1 MSLTR
6 FRRVL
11 TGLLRAAAFAVL
23 LPCTAN
29 AQVTAG
35 STCGTVPST
44 FPIVGGSSSL
54 LQFDTSPT
62 MNSTTISGSGNA
74 VRTTAARTNATVTL
88 PRLDPASFP
97 SISSSANANSSPVAP
112 GSYSSVSV
120 NTAGFR
126 FSGGGT
132 YYISNMNVNS
142 SSFVLGTGVYY
153 IQNLSLNDNTT
164 ITVSG
169 GPVKIYLGGSFNKRN
184 NLSFNASGNTSD
196 LALFIYPNQTFEAGT
211 GFVFNGLLYTS
222 GTGRIRIDDDARIT
236 GAVMARDEVRFGKN
250 LRFTSTTTTMAAIG
264 SISTCATT
272 SATPAT
278 LTAEYRFDECS
289 YTNSANEVRDS
300 VGTAHGTPRNGVSS
314 EPLGE
319 VGRAAS
325 FEKYDRWVSVST
337 RLESTWSVSAWLE
350 FPLTVDSGSQY
361 HVLAAIAGGGDLMYL
376 DNRNNFRWGVYTTS
390 STVDGTYQF
399 GSLAAGWH
407 HVALVGSGGRTT
419 LYVDGS
425 SVDTVNTAVGS
436 GTLTYLGT
444 SYDYVDT
451 ASAQGWR
458 GQIDEFQVWNGALT
472 ASEVRNIFTNQ
483 GAGNNYDG
491 TRRAAVNCGPS
502 RFSVT
507 ASATASTCAAHSVTI
522 SALDSGGSVVTSY
535 TGTVNLTTSTGRGS
549 WAAGPSSGTVTETG
563 GANDGAASYTFR
575 AGDLGSVTLL
585 LTNQSADTL
594 TITAADSSNSSVNG
608 VSGSVAFRD
617 NAFVITATDS
627 LSTTA
632 VAGRPHAMTAT
643 LYRRDTSLP
652 TPNCSIATN
661 YTGARN
667 LKGWYTTDTSHPAGA
682 SAPAING
689 GSALG
694 TAVPGSNNVALTFT
708 AGVATF
714 NLTTT
719 DVGKYTVSLRDDS
732 RSFAGAVNIDG
743 TSPTLTVRPFAIAI
757 TGVAKG
763 ATANPEGTA
772 TSGSRFVAAGDTFSA
787 TVGGYLWATGDDTNN
802 DGTPD
807 SGANFLNNG
816 LAPRFAWATT
826 LSPVNTSGLFTPS
839 GGTLGTLGGT
849 TSIAS
854 TSFSGGSATV
864 SNLTYS
870 EAGSVS
876 ISATATSYLNT
887 SGVTLTGTVVNAT
900 TGQTARVGR
909 FYPSHFALASGAAVT
924 PSCSSGGFTYM
935 GEPALGVRFT
945 VEARNLADA
954 VTTNYRASVYTV
966 GTVSVVAENAD
977 SGTDLGSRLT
987 GLPSATWTLG
997 QYAVNATGATFSR
1010 STAPDGPFDSLI
1022 VGVTVTDGDGGV
1034 LASRDMNAA
1043 TAGACST
1050 ACVSRALNAASA
1062 TRVRFGRL
1070 RVGNALGSPQLEL
1083 PVPLTVEYWTGAGF
1097 ATNSLD
1103 GCTRLTNT
1111 QFAFSNYKSPLA
1123 ACATSGSPAGS
1134 SGIVF
1139 SSGRGTLRLSRPA
1152 TTGSVDLT
1160 PSLGAS
1166 ASGNTC
1172 SGGASSAAT
1181 AASRTWLQG
1190 NWGASTYDR
1199 NPTARAVFGLHTRSQ
1214 DVIFSRESY

>member
-1 MSLTR
+1 MRHLQAVGR
-6 FRRVL
+6 LLLCALVL
-11 TGLLRAAAFAVL
+11 AVV
-23 LPCTAN
+23 LPQTVS
-29 AQVTAG
+29 AQVTVG
-35 STCGTVPST
+35 SACGPVPST
-44 FPIVGGSSSL
+44 FPIVGGTTGGL
-54 LQFDTSPT
+54 DFGGSPR
-62 MNSTTISGSGNA
+62 MNSSGITGSGHV
-74 VRTTAARTNATVTL
+74 VRTTGARTNAAVTL
-88 PRLDPASFP
+88 PPLDPASFP
-97 SISSSANANSSPVAP
+97 SFSGSVNANSSPVAP
-112 GSYSSVSV
+112 GTYASV
-120 NTAGFR
+120 NVNSAGFT
-126 FSGGGT
+126 FTGGT
-132 YYISNMNVNS
+132 YYIGTMNVNS
-142 SSFVLGTGVYY
+142 SSFVLGPGVYY
-153 IQNLSLNDNTT
+153 IRSLSFNDGTT
-164 ITVSG
+164 VTISPA
-169 GPVKIYLGGSFNKRN
+169 GPVKIYLGSSMDQRN
-184 NLSFNASGNTSD
+184 NLSFNASGSTEN
-196 LALFIYPNQTFEAGT
+196 LALFYYGNRTFDAGNFFT
-211 GFVFNGLLYTS
+211 FNGLLYTP
-222 GTGRIRIDDDARIT
+222 GTGYAKFGNDARIT
-236 GAVMARDEVRFGKN
+236 GAVITRGEIDFGNN
-250 LRFTSTTTTMAAIG
+250 LRFTSTTTTQAAIG

-272 SATPAT
+272 PTVTPAT
-278 LTAEYRFDECS
+278 LTAEYRLDECS
-289 YTNSANEVRDS
+289 YSGASGEVRDS
-300 VGTAHGTPRNGVSS
+300 VGSAHGTPRNGVSS
-314 EPLGE
+314 VAVGE
-319 VGRAAS
+319 VGRAAG
-325 FEKYDRWVSVST
+325 FDKFDRWVSLST
-337 RLESTWSVSAWLE
+337 RLQSTWSVSTWIQW
-350 FPLTVDSGSQY
+350 PLSTDGGSQY
-361 HVLAAIAGGGDLMYL
+361 HVLAATDGGGDVLYL
-376 DNRNNFRWGVYTTS
+376 DNRNNFLWGVYTAS
-390 STVDGTYQF
+390 ATVDGTYRF
-399 GSLAAGWH
+399 GSLSDGWH
-407 HVALVGSGGRTT
+407 HIAVVASGGRTT

-425 SVDTVNTAVGS
+425 PVDSVNHALGA

-444 SYDYVDT
+444 SFDYVDT
-451 ASAQGWR
+451 SLAQGWR
-458 GQIDEFQVWNGALT
+458 GALDEFQVWNGALT
-472 ASEVRNIFTNQ
+472 ASEVRSIYTNQ
-483 GAGNNYDG
+483 AAGNNFDG
-491 TRRAAVNCGPS
+491 TRRAAVSCGPS
-502 RFSVT
+502 RFTVT
-507 ASATASTCAAHSVTI
+507 ASGTASTCAAHSVTI
-522 SALDSGGSVVTSY
+522 TAVDGSGSVVTTY
-535 TGTVNLTTSTGRGS
+535 TGTINLTTSTSRGS

-563 GANDGAASYTFR
+563 TANDGAASYTFR
-575 AGDLGSVTLL
+575 SADLGSVTLR

-594 TITAADSSNSSVNG
+594 TVTATDSSNSAVNG

-632 VAGRPHAMTAT
+632 VAARPHAMTAT
-643 LYRRDTSLP
+643 LFRRDTSLP

-667 LKGWYTTDTSHPAGA
+667 LKAWYTTDTSHPAGA

-689 GSALG
+689 GTALG
-694 TAVPGSNNVALTFT
+694 TAVPGANNVALTFT

-732 RSFAGAVNIDG
+732 RTFAGAVNIDG
-743 TSPTLTVRPFAIAI
+743 TSPTLTVRPFAIAV

-772 TSGSRFVAAGDTFSA
+772 TSGSRFIAAGDTFSA
-787 TVGGYLWATGDDTNN
+787 TVGGYLWATGDDANN

-807 SGANFLNNG
+807 AGANFLNNG

-826 LSPVNTSGLFTPS
+826 LSTANTSGLFTPS
-839 GGTLGTLGGT
+839 GGILGTLGGT

-854 TSFSGGSATV
+854 GSFSGGSATV

-870 EAGSVS
+870 EVGSVS
-876 ISATATSYLNT
+876 LTATATSYLNT
-887 SGVTLTGTVVNAT
+887 SGVTLTGTVANAT

-945 VEARNLADA
+945 LEARNLADA
-954 VTTNYRASVYTV
+954 VTTNYRASVYNV
-966 GTVSVVAENAD
+966 GTVSLAAENAD
-977 SGTDLGSRLT
+977 AGTDLGARVT

-1010 STAPDGPFDSLI
+1010 LTSPDGPFDSLLL
-1022 VGVTVTDGDGGV
+1022 GVAVTDADGAVITG
-1034 LASRDMNAA
+1034 RDMNAS
-1043 TAGACST
+1043 TAGACSGACT
-1050 ACVSRALNAASA
+1050 ARALNPSAA

-1083 PVPLTVEYWTGAGF
+1083 PVPLTTEYWTGVGF

-1111 QFAFSNYKSPLA
+1111 QFAFSNYRTPLA
-1123 ACATSGSPAGS
+1123 ACATSGSPTGS

-1160 PSLGAS
+1160 PNLGAS

-1190 NWGASTYDR
+1190 NWGVSTYDR
-1199 NPTARAVFGLHTRSQ
+1199 NPTARAVFGLHNRSQ

>member
-1 MSLTR
+1 MSL
-6 FRRVL
+6 RRL
-11 TGLLRAAAFAVL
+11 GAIAIGLLRAALLAFL
-23 LPCTAN
+23 LPGTAN

-44 FPIVGGSSSL
+44 FPIVGGSSSS

-62 MNSTTISGSGNA
+62 MNSSSISGSGNV
-74 VRTTAARTNATVTL
+74 VRTTGARTNSAVTL

-97 SISSSANANSSPVAP
+97 SISSSVNASASPLAP

-142 SSFVLGTGVYY
+142 TSFVLGTGVYY
-153 IQNLSLNDNTT
+153 IQNLSLSDNTT
-164 ITVSG
+164 ITLSG
-169 GPVKIYLGGSFNKRN
+169 GPVKIYLGGSVNPRN
-184 NLSFNASGNTSD
+184 NLSFNAGGNTSD
-196 LALFIYPNQTFEAGT
+196 LAIFLYPNQAFEAGD
-211 GFVFNGLLYTS
+211 GFIFNGLLYTS
-222 GTGRIRIDDDARIT
+222 GTGRIRIEDDARIT

-264 SISTCATT
+264 TISTCATL
-272 SATPAT
+272 PAT
-278 LTAEYRFDECS
+278 LTAEYRFDECT
-289 YTNSANEVRDS
+289 YTDSANEVRDS

-314 EPLGE
+314 EPSGE
-319 VGRAAS
+319 VSRAAG
-325 FEKYDRWVSVST
+325 FDKYDRWVSVST
-337 RLESTWSVSAWLE
+337 RLQSTWSVSTWIKW
-350 FPLTVDSGSQY
+350 PLSVNSGSQY
-361 HVLAAIAGGGDLMYL
+361 HVLAATDGGGDVLYL
-376 DNRNNFRWGVYTTS
+376 DNRNNFLWGVYTTS
-390 STVDGTYQF
+390 ATVDGTYRF
-399 GSLAAGWH
+399 GSLSDGWH
-407 HVALVGSGGRTT
+407 HIAVVASGGRTT

-425 SVDTVNTAVGS
+425 SVDSVNHALGA

-444 SYDYVDT
+444 SFDYVDT
-451 ASAQGWR
+451 SLAQGWR
-458 GQIDEFQVWNGALT
+458 GALDEFQVWNGALT
-472 ASEVRNIFTNQ
+472 ASEVLSIYTNQ
-483 GAGNNYDG
+483 AAGNNYDG
-491 TRRAAVNCGPS
+491 TRRAAASCGPS

-522 SALDSGGSVVTSY
+522 SALDSTGSVVTSY

-549 WAAGPSSGTVTETG
+549 WSAGPSSGTVTETG
-563 GANDGAASYTFR
+563 TANDGAASYTFR
-575 AGDLGSVTLL
+575 AGDLGSVTLR

-594 TITAADSSNSSVNG
+594 TITATDSTNSTVNG
-608 VSGSVAFRD
+608 VSSSVAFRD

-632 VAGRPHAMTAT
+632 VAARPHALTAT
-643 LYRRDTSLP
+643 LFRRDTSLP
-652 TPNCSIATN
+652 TPNCFIATN

-667 LKGWYTTDTSHPAGA
+667 LKAWYTTDASHPAGA
-682 SAPAING
+682 SAPAINA

-732 RSFAGAVNIDG
+732 RTFAGAVNIDG

-787 TVGGYLWATGDDTNN
+787 TVGGYLWATGDDANN

-807 SGANFLNNG
+807 SGANVLNNG

-826 LSPVNTSGLFTPS
+826 LSPANTAGLFTPS
-839 GGTLGTLGGT
+839 GGTLGMLGGT

-854 TSFSGGSATV
+854 GSFSGGSATV

-870 EAGSVS
+870 EVGSVS
-876 ISATATSYLNT
+876 LTATATSYLNT

-909 FYPSHFALASGAAVT
+909 FHPSHFALASGAAVT

-945 VEARNLADA
+945 LEARNLADA
-954 VTTNYRASVYTV
+954 VTTNYRASVYNV
-966 GTVSVVAENAD
+966 GTVNLAAENAD
-977 SGTDLGSRLT
+977 AGTDLGARVT

-1010 STAPDGPFDSLI
+1010 SSSPDGPFDSLLL
-1022 VGVTVTDGDGGV
+1022 GVAVTDADGAV
-1034 LASRDMNAA
+1034 MTSRDMNAA

-1050 ACVSRALNAASA
+1050 ACTARALNASAA

-1083 PVPLTVEYWTGAGF
+1083 PVPLTAEFWNGVGF

-1111 QFAFSNYKSPLA
+1111 QIAFSNYRAPLA
-1123 ACATSGSPAGS
+1123 ACTTSGSPTGS
-1134 SGIVF
+1134 NGIVF

-1160 PSLGAS
+1160 PNLGAS

-1199 NPTARAVFGLHTRSQ
+1199 NPTARAVFGLHNRSQ